1 MTSEELLVNFQEL
14 EGKHSGANM
23 AEAMWETLTCFKIE
37 NQVCHDQLEY

>member
-37 NQVCHDQLEY
+37 NRVCHDQLEY